1 MEELSKKTLNVK
13 FTKAPDYKIVPATG
27 AWGGPTPQGEL
38 ICSFYVEHSNIPE
51 SIEME
56 IKDGSSKEIKR
67 LTTHDL
73 VRELQIGIVMRPDI
87 AKSIG
92 EWLTKKAEEIMA
104 PLQPDLNS

>member
-1 MEELSKKTLNVK
+1 MPELSKKTLNIK
-13 FTKAPDYKIVPATG
+13 FTKAPDYKLVPATG

-38 ICSFYVEHSNIPE
+38 VCNFFVEHSDIPE

-56 IKDGSSKEIKR
+56 IKEGSSKEIGR
-67 LTTHDL
+67 SPTHDL

-92 EWLTKKAEEIMA
+92 KWLTQKAEEIMN
-104 PLQPDLNS
+104 PKPHLNS